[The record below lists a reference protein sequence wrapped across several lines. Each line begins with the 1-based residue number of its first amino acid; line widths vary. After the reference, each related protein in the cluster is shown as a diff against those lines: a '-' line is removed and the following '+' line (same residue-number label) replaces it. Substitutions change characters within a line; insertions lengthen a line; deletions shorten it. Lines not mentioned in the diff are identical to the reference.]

1 MLVPWMLYA
10 VVVTVAMGVAAVL
23 AEGALR
29 ALGRPTRWAWIGALA
44 GAVAVPVLMGWLAP
58 GAAAEVFPAAPAV
71 ISLEGI
77 TAVGAS
83 AASVPELGPIL
94 VGAWAVASGV
104 LLLLFVHAWIRLAA
118 WRSEWEVEVVD
129 GQTVLLSSGTGP
141 AVVGIWPGRIVL
153 PRWILDLDPSRRRM
167 ILAHEAE
174 HLRAGDPLLLLLAGL
189 PVVAFPWNPAL
200 WWMRSRLRAAVEIDC
215 DERVMERAGKDRRN
229 YGQLLLDVGGR
240 SRAPAAVFPGFA
252 ERPSLLE
259 RRLLALTRGLP
270 ERPLRRAGYLLA
282 GAVGLIALAC
292 GIPTPDALVA
302 PDVETEAPADS
313 GDRTTI
319 APTSFEDRRVED
331 LAGDEELSARPTFT
345 PYTVKPELRN
355 VEDVQQALEVEYPAA
370 LRDAGIGGTAT
381 VWFFIDASGEVQQT
395 RINQPSEH
403 EALDEAA
410 LRVARVMEFTPA
422 MNRDEPVPV
431 WVQFPI
437 RFMVN

>member
-10 VVVTVAMGVAAVL
+10 VVVTVAVGVAAVL

-44 GAVAVPVLMGWLAP
+44 GAVAVPGLMGWLAP
-58 GAAAEVFPAAPAV
+58 GAATEVFPAVPAV

-83 AASVPELGPIL
+83 AAAVPELGAIL
-94 VGAWAVASGV
+94 VGAWAVTSGV
-104 LLLLFVHAWIRLAA
+104 LLLLFAHAWIRLAA

-189 PVVAFPWNPAL
+189 PVVAFPWNPVL

-229 YGQLLLDVGGR
+229 YGQLLLDVGRR
-240 SRAPAAVFPGFA
+240 SRAPAGVFPGFA

-259 RRLLALTRGLP
+259 RRLLALTRRLP

-282 GAVGLIALAC
+282 GAVGLLVLAC

-302 PDVETEAPADS
+302 PDVETERAEAE
-313 GDRTTI
+313 
-319 APTSFEDRRVED
+319 TSD
-331 LAGDEELSARPTFT
+331 LEAQPTFT

-355 VEDVQQALEVEYPAA
+355 VGDVEQALEVEYPPA

-381 VWFFIDASGEVQQT
+381 VWFFIDPSGEVQET
-395 RINQPSEH
+395 RIAQPSGH

-437 RFMVN
+437 RFKVN

>member
-44 GAVAVPVLMGWLAP
+44 GAVAVPGLMGWLAP
-58 GAAAEVFPAAPAV
+58 GAAVEVFPAAPAV

-83 AASVPELGPIL
+83 AAALPELGPIL

-104 LLLLFVHAWIRLAA
+104 LLLLFAHAWIRLAA

-129 GQTVLLSSGTGP
+129 GQTVLLSGGTGP

-240 SRAPAAVFPGFA
+240 SRAPAGVFPGFA

-270 ERPLRRAGYLLA
+270 ERPLRRASYLLA
-282 GAVGLIALAC
+282 GAVGLILVAC

-302 PDVETEAPADS
+302 PDVETERAEAE
-313 GDRTTI
+313 
-319 APTSFEDRRVED
+319 TSD
-331 LAGDEELSARPTFT
+331 LEARPTFT

-355 VEDVQQALEVEYPAA
+355 VGDVQQALETEYPPA
-370 LRDAGIGGTAT
+370 LLDAGIGGTTT
-381 VWFFIDASGEVQQT
+381 VWFFIDPSGEVQQT
-395 RINQPSEH
+395 RIAQPSGH

-437 RFMVN
+437 RFTVP